1 MKRDFLLFRYFP
13 TDAGKT
19 DPPEFPSAGAK
30 KGQSF
35 SPAAYA
41 PEKPPP
47 GPQTR
52 GRSERRRG
60 GPRLLSN
67 KPRNAAEV
75 ARNKERRIAPALLG
89 SILRGEKY
97 RILRAAVLGSRRL
110 ERRLSYAKPNFPAIM
125 ILAQS
130 FAYVKV

>member
-1 MKRDFLLFRYFP
+1 MQIPFSGGVRAGETVSRPADVRAKR
-13 TDAGKT
+13 A
-19 DPPEFPSAGAK
+19 
-30 KGQSF
+30 
-35 SPAAYA
+35 
-41 PEKPPP
+41 
-47 GPQTR
+47 
-52 GRSERRRG
+52 RRG
-60 GPRLLSN
+60 GLQAN
-67 KPRNAAEV
+67 ANEPRNAAEV

-130 FAYVKV
+130 FAYVKE